1 MGATTNAALSQVHLV
16 PEYTR
21 QRQRQQRQR
30 QQRQRQQRPRQQR
43 HLYKRCGHR
52 AGLATASVL
61 ERTMSTRWLAK
72 TLVRLRPLLLVM
84 SITSS
89 LTMVII
95 TCVPL
100 QPRVHRT
107 LQVHS
112 GHGEFTR
119 RRRQQYPRLRLPARI
134 VCPGVRLIRTH
145 GQRSVLGIKTATSV
159 TSCLA
164 PAPPTPAPP

>member
-1 MGATTNAALSQVHLV
+1 MGAYATTNAALSQVHLV

-61 ERTMSTRWLAK
+61 ERTVSTWWLAK

-89 LTMVII
+89 PTML

-107 LQVHS
+107 LQVQF
-112 GHGEFTR
+112 GHGKSTR
-119 RRRQQYPRLRLPARI
+119 RQRQQCRRLRLPARI

-145 GQRSVLGIKTATSV
+145 GQRNVLGIKTATSV
-159 TSCLA
+159 TTA
-164 PAPPTPAPP
+164 